1 MVVKVLGWLDAVE
14 AVEKAMGPDVAR
26 RCNAAFSKQEAR
38 DAWTLFDDNGHELA
52 RVENGGT
59 LVSSGR
65 HARLVQ
71 GEVQA
76 LRVLCPCGEP
86 KVLIR
91 RAMYA
96 HRYECAGCGRTV
108 MF

>member
-1 MVVKVLGWLDAVE
+1 MVAKVLGWLDAVE
-14 AVEKAMGPDVAR
+14 AVEKAMGPAVAA
-26 RCNAAFSKQEAR
+26 RCNAAYSKQEAR
-38 DAWTLFDDNGHELA
+38 DAWTLFDDEGHELA
-52 RVENGGT
+52 RVENGGM

-65 HARLVQ
+65 HAAPVQ

-76 LRVLCPCGEP
+76 IRVLCPCGEP

-91 RAMYA
+91 HAMRAR
-96 HRYECAGCGRTV
+96 RYECSGCSRTV